1 MATIAKSWVE
11 THCETCEARRVFEVK
26 DGWMLVCTACGAEK
40 SLEKSGILAA

>member
-11 THCETCEARRVFEVK
+11 TNCETCESRRVFEVR
-26 DGWMLVCTACGAEK
+26 DGWLLVCSACGTEK